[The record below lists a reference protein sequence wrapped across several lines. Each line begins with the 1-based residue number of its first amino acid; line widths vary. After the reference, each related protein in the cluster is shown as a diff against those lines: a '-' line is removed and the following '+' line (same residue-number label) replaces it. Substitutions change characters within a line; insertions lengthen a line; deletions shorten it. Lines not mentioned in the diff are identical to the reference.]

1 MKSAIPNEYFATAYS
16 STYLLRRIRTN
27 TRLAATSIIRFYDI
41 DILLTFRTS
50 INSLLF

>member
-1 MKSAIPNEYFATAYS
+1 MNILQ
-16 STYLLRRIRTN
+16 LLTLVRTNLLSRIRTN